1 MSYIDKGY
9 LTFKFKLR
17 LNKRNISVGSGG
29 DRRSGKERRKSSH
42 KKYFLEGG
50 LEKRSWRERR
60 KYWYLTM

>member
-17 LNKRNISVGSGG
+17 LNKRNPIVGSGS